1 MKRFIS
7 AILVTIIALISLSG
21 CLGKGGD
28 YVAEIGN
35 TKISRGEFMVYLIEQ
50 KKNFEEQGGSDIW
63 EADFDGVSAIEV
75 AKQNA
80 LDSITMVKSA
90 VKQTDSLGIKLDEK
104 DISDIDN
111 QTKSLMSEF
120 SSEEL
125 TELSLDYDKIHSIL
139 EESALQSKVYD
150 YVTSNYVVN
159 SDEMNKYIEE
169 YKKKNAGEFNMTDA
183 DIVRAPFFKHHINEI
198 IGNRVGMVVALV
210 QLYLFLRTPAVD
222 AGGKCK
228 LHTTEQEQCKH
239 RKRRGEKVI
248 PAAVGQKKQTEQEKQ
263 GIENR
268 EQGSDQRMNDNE
280 LVTHISRSHGGDVG
294 APDGIHRLC
303 FFEFLNSSSIL
314 FLPYFYFFIEYLQF
328 GNQYLRLNWIACYF
342 VRVEI
347 GYPIYAGKV
356 NNPIVIYL
364 TGFH

>member
-169 YKKKNAGEFNMTDA
+169 YKKKNAGEFNTYTVQELFVQGDVEGSNQNYTKAQDAYNKIKNGSDFSSVAKEISLDLNTNSKTLDINLYGEDVLQSIYKTAKGNVTFISATDGYYIFKVN
-183 DIVRAPFFKHHINEI
+183 DI
-198 IGNRVGMVVALV
+198 
-210 QLYLFLRTPAVD
+210 TPTD
-222 AGGKCK
+222 NTDKIK
-228 LHTTEQEQCKH
+228 ELENQYTES
-239 RKRRGEKVI
+239 
-248 PAAVGQKKQTEQEKQ
+248 KKQQIYQAQITQWSGNTSVKK
-263 GIENR
+263 
-268 EQGSDQRMNDNE
+268 NE
-280 LVTHISRSHGGDVG
+280 DVW
-294 APDGIHRLC
+294 
-303 FFEFLNSSSIL
+303 NSITS
-314 FLPYFYFFIEYLQF
+314 F
-328 GNQYLRLNWIACYF
+328 
-342 VRVEI
+342 
-347 GYPIYAGKV
+347 
-356 NNPIVIYL
+356 
-364 TGFH
+364 

>member
-169 YKKKNAGEFNMTDA
+169 YKKKNAGEFNTYTVQELFVQGDVEGSNQNYTKAQDAYNKIKNGSDFSSVAKEISPDLNTNSKTLDINLYGEDVLQAIYKTAKGNVTFISATDGYYIFKVN
-183 DIVRAPFFKHHINEI
+183 DI
-198 IGNRVGMVVALV
+198 
-210 QLYLFLRTPAVD
+210 TPTD
-222 AGGKCK
+222 NTDKIK
-228 LHTTEQEQCKH
+228 ELENQYTES
-239 RKRRGEKVI
+239 
-248 PAAVGQKKQTEQEKQ
+248 KKQQIYQAQITQWSGNTSVKK
-263 GIENR
+263 
-268 EQGSDQRMNDNE
+268 NE
-280 LVTHISRSHGGDVG
+280 DVW
-294 APDGIHRLC
+294 
-303 FFEFLNSSSIL
+303 NSITS
-314 FLPYFYFFIEYLQF
+314 F
-328 GNQYLRLNWIACYF
+328 
-342 VRVEI
+342 
-347 GYPIYAGKV
+347 
-356 NNPIVIYL
+356 
-364 TGFH
+364 

>member
-169 YKKKNAGEFNMTDA
+169 YKKKNAGEFNTYTVQELFVQGDVEGSNQNYTKAQDAYNKIKNGADFSSVAKEISPDLDTNSKTLDINLYGEDVLQSIYKTAKGNVTFISATDGYYIFKVN
-183 DIVRAPFFKHHINEI
+183 DI
-198 IGNRVGMVVALV
+198 
-210 QLYLFLRTPAVD
+210 TPTD
-222 AGGKCK
+222 NTDKIK
-228 LHTTEQEQCKH
+228 ELENQYTES
-239 RKRRGEKVI
+239 
-248 PAAVGQKKQTEQEKQ
+248 KKQQIYQAQITQWSGNTSVKK
-263 GIENR
+263 
-268 EQGSDQRMNDNE
+268 NE
-280 LVTHISRSHGGDVG
+280 DLVI
-294 APDGIHRLC
+294 
-303 FFEFLNSSSIL
+303 
-314 FLPYFYFFIEYLQF
+314 
-328 GNQYLRLNWIACYF
+328 
-342 VRVEI
+342 
-347 GYPIYAGKV
+347 
-356 NNPIVIYL
+356 
-364 TGFH
+364 TGVH

>member
-169 YKKKNAGEFNMTDA
+169 YKKKNAGEFNTYTVQELFVQGDVEGSNQNYTKAQDAYNKIKNGADFSSVTKEISPDLDTNSKTLDINLYGEDVLQSIYKTAKGNVTFISATDGYYIFKVN
-183 DIVRAPFFKHHINEI
+183 DI
-198 IGNRVGMVVALV
+198 
-210 QLYLFLRTPAVD
+210 TPTD
-222 AGGKCK
+222 NTDKIK
-228 LHTTEQEQCKH
+228 ELENQYTES
-239 RKRRGEKVI
+239 
-248 PAAVGQKKQTEQEKQ
+248 KKQQIYQAQITQWSGNTSVKK
-263 GIENR
+263 
-268 EQGSDQRMNDNE
+268 NE
-280 LVTHISRSHGGDVG
+280 DVW
-294 APDGIHRLC
+294 
-303 FFEFLNSSSIL
+303 NSITS
-314 FLPYFYFFIEYLQF
+314 F
-328 GNQYLRLNWIACYF
+328 
-342 VRVEI
+342 
-347 GYPIYAGKV
+347 
-356 NNPIVIYL
+356 
-364 TGFH
+364 

>member
-75 AKQNA
+75 AKQDA

-169 YKKKNAGEFNMTDA
+169 YKKKNAGEFNTYTVQELFVQGDVEGSNQNYTKAQDAYNKIKNGADFSSVAKEISPDLDTNSKTLDINLYGEDVLQAIYKTAKGNVTFISATDGYYIFKVNDIAPTDNA
-183 DIVRAPFFKHHINEI
+183 DKIKELEN
-198 IGNRVGMVVALV
+198 
-210 QLYLFLRTPAVD
+210 QY
-222 AGGKCK
+222 
-228 LHTTEQEQCKH
+228 TES
-239 RKRRGEKVI
+239 
-248 PAAVGQKKQTEQEKQ
+248 KKQQIYQAQIKQ
-263 GIENR
+263 WSGNT
-268 EQGSDQRMNDNE
+268 SVKKNE
-280 LVTHISRSHGGDVG
+280 DVW
-294 APDGIHRLC
+294 
-303 FFEFLNSSSIL
+303 NSITS
-314 FLPYFYFFIEYLQF
+314 F
-328 GNQYLRLNWIACYF
+328 
-342 VRVEI
+342 
-347 GYPIYAGKV
+347 
-356 NNPIVIYL
+356 
-364 TGFH
+364 

>member
-63 EADFDGVSAIEV
+63 GADFDGVSAIEV

-104 DISDIDN
+104 DISDVDN
-111 QTKSLMSEF
+111 QTKNLMSEF

-125 TELSLDYDKIHSIL
+125 NELSLDYDKIHSIL
-139 EESALQSKVYD
+139 EESALQGKVYN

-159 SDEMNKYIEE
+159 SDEMSKYIEE
-169 YKKKNAGEFNMTDA
+169 YKKKNAGEFNTYTVQELFVQGDAEGSTQNYTKAQEAYNKIKNGADFSTVAKEVSPDLALSSKTLDINLYGEDVLQAIYKTTKGNVTFISATDGYYIFKVNDIAPTDNA
-183 DIVRAPFFKHHINEI
+183 DKIKELEN
-198 IGNRVGMVVALV
+198 
-210 QLYLFLRTPAVD
+210 QY
-222 AGGKCK
+222 
-228 LHTTEQEQCKH
+228 TES
-239 RKRRGEKVI
+239 
-248 PAAVGQKKQTEQEKQ
+248 KKQQIYQAQIKQ
-263 GIENR
+263 WSGNT
-268 EQGSDQRMNDNE
+268 SVKKNE
-280 LVTHISRSHGGDVG
+280 DVW
-294 APDGIHRLC
+294 
-303 FFEFLNSSSIL
+303 NSITS
-314 FLPYFYFFIEYLQF
+314 F
-328 GNQYLRLNWIACYF
+328 
-342 VRVEI
+342 
-347 GYPIYAGKV
+347 
-356 NNPIVIYL
+356 
-364 TGFH
+364 

>member
-169 YKKKNAGEFNMTDA
+169 YKKKNAGEFNTYTVQELFVQGDVEGSNQNYTKAQDAYNKIKNGADFSSVAKEISPDLDTNSKTLDINLYGEDVLQSIYKTAKGNVTFISATDGYYIFKVN
-183 DIVRAPFFKHHINEI
+183 DI
-198 IGNRVGMVVALV
+198 
-210 QLYLFLRTPAVD
+210 TPTD
-222 AGGKCK
+222 NTDKIKK
-228 LHTTEQEQCKH
+228 LENQYTES
-239 RKRRGEKVI
+239 
-248 PAAVGQKKQTEQEKQ
+248 KKQQIYQAQITQWSGNTSVKK
-263 GIENR
+263 
-268 EQGSDQRMNDNE
+268 NE
-280 LVTHISRSHGGDVG
+280 DVW
-294 APDGIHRLC
+294 
-303 FFEFLNSSSIL
+303 NSITS
-314 FLPYFYFFIEYLQF
+314 F
-328 GNQYLRLNWIACYF
+328 
-342 VRVEI
+342 
-347 GYPIYAGKV
+347 
-356 NNPIVIYL
+356 
-364 TGFH
+364 

>member
-1 MKRFIS
+1 MKRFIF
-7 AILVTIIALISLSG
+7 ALLVTIIALISLSG

-169 YKKKNAGEFNMTDA
+169 YKKKNAGEFNTYTVQELFVQGDVEGSNQNYTKAQDAYNKIKNGADFSSVTKEISPDLDTNSKTLDINLYGEDVLQSIYKTAKGNVTFISATDGYYIFKVN
-183 DIVRAPFFKHHINEI
+183 DI
-198 IGNRVGMVVALV
+198 
-210 QLYLFLRTPAVD
+210 TPTD
-222 AGGKCK
+222 NTDKIK
-228 LHTTEQEQCKH
+228 ELENQYTES
-239 RKRRGEKVI
+239 
-248 PAAVGQKKQTEQEKQ
+248 KKQQIYQAQITQWSGNTSVKK
-263 GIENR
+263 
-268 EQGSDQRMNDNE
+268 NE
-280 LVTHISRSHGGDVG
+280 DVW
-294 APDGIHRLC
+294 
-303 FFEFLNSSSIL
+303 NSITS
-314 FLPYFYFFIEYLQF
+314 F
-328 GNQYLRLNWIACYF
+328 
-342 VRVEI
+342 
-347 GYPIYAGKV
+347 
-356 NNPIVIYL
+356 
-364 TGFH
+364 

>member
-169 YKKKNAGEFNMTDA
+169 YKKKNAGEFNTYTVQELFVQGDVEGSNQNYTKAQDAYNKIKNGADFSSVAKEISPDLDTNSKTLDINLYGEDVLQAIYKTAKGNVTFISATDGYYIFKVN
-183 DIVRAPFFKHHINEI
+183 DI
-198 IGNRVGMVVALV
+198 
-210 QLYLFLRTPAVD
+210 TPTD
-222 AGGKCK
+222 NTDKIK
-228 LHTTEQEQCKH
+228 ELENQYTES
-239 RKRRGEKVI
+239 
-248 PAAVGQKKQTEQEKQ
+248 KKQQIYQAQITQWSGNTSVKK
-263 GIENR
+263 
-268 EQGSDQRMNDNE
+268 NE
-280 LVTHISRSHGGDVG
+280 DVW
-294 APDGIHRLC
+294 
-303 FFEFLNSSSIL
+303 NSI
-314 FLPYFYFFIEYLQF
+314 
-328 GNQYLRLNWIACYF
+328 
-342 VRVEI
+342 
-347 GYPIYAGKV
+347 
-356 NNPIVIYL
+356 
-364 TGFH
+364 T

>member
-1 MKRFIS
+1 MKRFIF

-159 SDEMNKYIEE
+159 LDEMNKYIEE
-169 YKKKNAGEFNMTDA
+169 YKKKNAGEFNTYTVQELFVQGDVEGSNQNYTKAQDAYNKIKNGADFSSVAKEISPDLDTNSKTLDINLYGEDVLQAIYKTAKGNVTFISATDGYYIFKVN
-183 DIVRAPFFKHHINEI
+183 DI
-198 IGNRVGMVVALV
+198 
-210 QLYLFLRTPAVD
+210 TPTD
-222 AGGKCK
+222 NTDKIK
-228 LHTTEQEQCKH
+228 ELENQYTES
-239 RKRRGEKVI
+239 
-248 PAAVGQKKQTEQEKQ
+248 KKQQIYQAQITQWSGNTSVKK
-263 GIENR
+263 
-268 EQGSDQRMNDNE
+268 NE
-280 LVTHISRSHGGDVG
+280 DVW
-294 APDGIHRLC
+294 
-303 FFEFLNSSSIL
+303 NSITS
-314 FLPYFYFFIEYLQF
+314 F
-328 GNQYLRLNWIACYF
+328 
-342 VRVEI
+342 
-347 GYPIYAGKV
+347 
-356 NNPIVIYL
+356 
-364 TGFH
+364 

>member
-7 AILVTIIALISLSG
+7 AILVSIIALISLSG

-169 YKKKNAGEFNMTDA
+169 YKKKNAGEFNTYTVQELFVQGDVEGSNQNYTKAQDAYNKIKNGADFSSVAKEISPDLDTNSKTLDINLYGEDVLQAIYKTTKGNVTFISATDGYYIFKIN
-183 DIVRAPFFKHHINEI
+183 DITPTDNANKIKELE
-198 IGNRVGMVVALV
+198 NR
-210 QLYLFLRTPAVD
+210 Y
-222 AGGKCK
+222 
-228 LHTTEQEQCKH
+228 TES
-239 RKRRGEKVI
+239 
-248 PAAVGQKKQTEQEKQ
+248 KKQQIYQAQITQWSGNTSVKK
-263 GIENR
+263 
-268 EQGSDQRMNDNE
+268 NE
-280 LVTHISRSHGGDVG
+280 DVW
-294 APDGIHRLC
+294 
-303 FFEFLNSSSIL
+303 NSITS
-314 FLPYFYFFIEYLQF
+314 F
-328 GNQYLRLNWIACYF
+328 
-342 VRVEI
+342 
-347 GYPIYAGKV
+347 
-356 NNPIVIYL
+356 
-364 TGFH
+364 

>member
-169 YKKKNAGEFNMTDA
+169 YKKKNAGEFNTYTVQELFVQGDVEGSNQHYTKAQDAYNKIKNGADFSSVAKEISPDLDTNSKTLDINLYGEDVLQSIYKTAKGNVTFISATDGYYIFKVN
-183 DIVRAPFFKHHINEI
+183 DI
-198 IGNRVGMVVALV
+198 
-210 QLYLFLRTPAVD
+210 TPTD
-222 AGGKCK
+222 NTDKIK
-228 LHTTEQEQCKH
+228 ELENQYTES
-239 RKRRGEKVI
+239 
-248 PAAVGQKKQTEQEKQ
+248 KKQQIYQAQITQWSGNTSVKK
-263 GIENR
+263 
-268 EQGSDQRMNDNE
+268 NE
-280 LVTHISRSHGGDVG
+280 DVW
-294 APDGIHRLC
+294 
-303 FFEFLNSSSIL
+303 NSITS
-314 FLPYFYFFIEYLQF
+314 F
-328 GNQYLRLNWIACYF
+328 
-342 VRVEI
+342 
-347 GYPIYAGKV
+347 
-356 NNPIVIYL
+356 
-364 TGFH
+364 

>member
-169 YKKKNAGEFNMTDA
+169 YKKKNAGEFNTYTVQELFVQGDVEGSNQNYTKAQDAYNKIKNGADFSSVAKEISPDLNTNSKTLDINLYGEDVLQSIYKTAKGNVTFISATNGYYIFKVNDITPTDNT
-183 DIVRAPFFKHHINEI
+183 DKIKELEN
-198 IGNRVGMVVALV
+198 
-210 QLYLFLRTPAVD
+210 QY
-222 AGGKCK
+222 
-228 LHTTEQEQCKH
+228 TES
-239 RKRRGEKVI
+239 
-248 PAAVGQKKQTEQEKQ
+248 KKQQIYQAQITQWSGNTSVKK
-263 GIENR
+263 
-268 EQGSDQRMNDNE
+268 NE
-280 LVTHISRSHGGDVG
+280 DVW
-294 APDGIHRLC
+294 
-303 FFEFLNSSSIL
+303 NSITS
-314 FLPYFYFFIEYLQF
+314 F
-328 GNQYLRLNWIACYF
+328 
-342 VRVEI
+342 
-347 GYPIYAGKV
+347 
-356 NNPIVIYL
+356 
-364 TGFH
+364 

>member
-169 YKKKNAGEFNMTDA
+169 YKKKNAGEFNTYTVQELFVQGDVEGSNQNYTKAQDAYNKIKNGSDFSSVAKEISPDLNTNSKTLDINLYGEDVLQSIYKTAKGNLTFISATDGYYIFKVN
-183 DIVRAPFFKHHINEI
+183 DI
-198 IGNRVGMVVALV
+198 
-210 QLYLFLRTPAVD
+210 TPTD
-222 AGGKCK
+222 NTDKIK
-228 LHTTEQEQCKH
+228 ELENQYTES
-239 RKRRGEKVI
+239 
-248 PAAVGQKKQTEQEKQ
+248 KKQQIYQAQITQWSGNTSVKK
-263 GIENR
+263 
-268 EQGSDQRMNDNE
+268 NE
-280 LVTHISRSHGGDVG
+280 DVW
-294 APDGIHRLC
+294 
-303 FFEFLNSSSIL
+303 NSITS
-314 FLPYFYFFIEYLQF
+314 F
-328 GNQYLRLNWIACYF
+328 
-342 VRVEI
+342 
-347 GYPIYAGKV
+347 
-356 NNPIVIYL
+356 
-364 TGFH
+364 

>member
-159 SDEMNKYIEE
+159 SYEMNKYIEE
-169 YKKKNAGEFNMTDA
+169 YKKKNAGEFNTYTVQELFVQGDVEGSNQNYTKAQDAYNKIKNGADFSSVAKEISPDLDTNSKTLDINLTFISATDGYYIFKVNDITPTDNA
-183 DIVRAPFFKHHINEI
+183 DKIKELEN
-198 IGNRVGMVVALV
+198 
-210 QLYLFLRTPAVD
+210 QY
-222 AGGKCK
+222 
-228 LHTTEQEQCKH
+228 TES
-239 RKRRGEKVI
+239 
-248 PAAVGQKKQTEQEKQ
+248 KKQQIYQAQITQWSGNTSVKK
-263 GIENR
+263 
-268 EQGSDQRMNDNE
+268 NE
-280 LVTHISRSHGGDVG
+280 DVW
-294 APDGIHRLC
+294 
-303 FFEFLNSSSIL
+303 NSITS
-314 FLPYFYFFIEYLQF
+314 F
-328 GNQYLRLNWIACYF
+328 
-342 VRVEI
+342 
-347 GYPIYAGKV
+347 
-356 NNPIVIYL
+356 
-364 TGFH
+364 

>member
-1 MKRFIS
+1 MKRFIF

-169 YKKKNAGEFNMTDA
+169 YKKKNAGEFNTYTVQELFVQGDVEGSNQNYTKAQDAYNKIKNGANFSSVAKEISPDLDTNSKTLDINLYGEDVLQAIYKTAKGNVTFISATDGYYIFKVNDITPTDNA
-183 DIVRAPFFKHHINEI
+183 DKIKELEN
-198 IGNRVGMVVALV
+198 
-210 QLYLFLRTPAVD
+210 QY
-222 AGGKCK
+222 
-228 LHTTEQEQCKH
+228 TES
-239 RKRRGEKVI
+239 
-248 PAAVGQKKQTEQEKQ
+248 KKQQIYQAQITQWSGNTSVKK
-263 GIENR
+263 
-268 EQGSDQRMNDNE
+268 NE
-280 LVTHISRSHGGDVG
+280 DVW
-294 APDGIHRLC
+294 
-303 FFEFLNSSSIL
+303 NSITS
-314 FLPYFYFFIEYLQF
+314 F
-328 GNQYLRLNWIACYF
+328 
-342 VRVEI
+342 
-347 GYPIYAGKV
+347 
-356 NNPIVIYL
+356 
-364 TGFH
+364 

>member
-169 YKKKNAGEFNMTDA
+169 YKKKNAGEFNTYT
-183 DIVRAPFFKHHINEI
+183 
-198 IGNRVGMVVALV
+198 V
-210 QLYLFLRTPAVD
+210 QELFV
-222 AGGKCK
+222 
-228 LHTTEQEQCKH
+228 Q
-239 RKRRGEKVI
+239 
-248 PAAVGQKKQTEQEKQ
+248 
-263 GIENR
+263 
-268 EQGSDQRMNDNE
+268 
-280 LVTHISRSHGGDVG
+280 GDVEGSNQNYTKAQDAYNKIKNG
-294 APDGIHRLC
+294 ADFSSVAKEISPD
-303 FFEFLNSSSIL
+303 LNTNSKTLDINLYGEDVLQSI
-314 FLPYFYFFIEYLQF
+314 YKTAKGNVTFISATDGYYIFKVNDITPTDNTDKIKELE
-328 GNQYLRLNWIACYF
+328 NQYT
-342 VRVEI
+342 ESKKEQ
-347 GYPIYAGKV
+347 IYQAQITQWSGNTSVKKNEDV
-356 NNPIVIYL
+356 WNSI
-364 TGFH
+364 TSF

>member
-7 AILVTIIALISLSG
+7 AILITIIALISLSG

-169 YKKKNAGEFNMTDA
+169 YKKKNAGEFNTYTVQELFVQGDVEGSNQNYTKAQDAYNKIKNGADFSSVAKEISPDLNTNSKTLDINLYGEDVLQSIYKTAKGNVTFISATDGYYIFKVN
-183 DIVRAPFFKHHINEI
+183 DI
-198 IGNRVGMVVALV
+198 
-210 QLYLFLRTPAVD
+210 TPTD
-222 AGGKCK
+222 NTDKIK
-228 LHTTEQEQCKH
+228 ELENQYTES
-239 RKRRGEKVI
+239 
-248 PAAVGQKKQTEQEKQ
+248 KKQQIYQAQITQWSGNTSVKK
-263 GIENR
+263 
-268 EQGSDQRMNDNE
+268 NE
-280 LVTHISRSHGGDVG
+280 DVW
-294 APDGIHRLC
+294 
-303 FFEFLNSSSIL
+303 NSITS
-314 FLPYFYFFIEYLQF
+314 F
-328 GNQYLRLNWIACYF
+328 
-342 VRVEI
+342 
-347 GYPIYAGKV
+347 
-356 NNPIVIYL
+356 
-364 TGFH
+364 

>member
-63 EADFDGVSAIEV
+63 GADFDGVSAIEV

-169 YKKKNAGEFNMTDA
+169 YKKKNAGEFNTYTVQELFVQGDVEGSNQHYTKAQDAYNKIKNGADFSSVAKEISPDLDTNSKTLDINLYGEDVLQSIYKTAKGNVTFISATDGYYIFKVN
-183 DIVRAPFFKHHINEI
+183 DI
-198 IGNRVGMVVALV
+198 
-210 QLYLFLRTPAVD
+210 TPTD
-222 AGGKCK
+222 NTDKIK
-228 LHTTEQEQCKH
+228 ELENQYTES
-239 RKRRGEKVI
+239 
-248 PAAVGQKKQTEQEKQ
+248 KKQQIYQAQITQWSGNTSVKK
-263 GIENR
+263 
-268 EQGSDQRMNDNE
+268 NE
-280 LVTHISRSHGGDVG
+280 DVW
-294 APDGIHRLC
+294 
-303 FFEFLNSSSIL
+303 NSITS
-314 FLPYFYFFIEYLQF
+314 F
-328 GNQYLRLNWIACYF
+328 
-342 VRVEI
+342 
-347 GYPIYAGKV
+347 
-356 NNPIVIYL
+356 
-364 TGFH
+364 

>member
-169 YKKKNAGEFNMTDA
+169 YKKKNVGEFNTYTVQELFVQGDVEGSNQNYTKAQDAYNKIKNGADFSSVAKEISPDLDTNSKTLDINLYGEDVLQSIYKTAKGNVTFISATDGYYIFKVN
-183 DIVRAPFFKHHINEI
+183 DI
-198 IGNRVGMVVALV
+198 
-210 QLYLFLRTPAVD
+210 TPTD
-222 AGGKCK
+222 NTDKIK
-228 LHTTEQEQCKH
+228 ELENQYTES
-239 RKRRGEKVI
+239 
-248 PAAVGQKKQTEQEKQ
+248 KKQQIYQAQITQWSGNTSVKK
-263 GIENR
+263 
-268 EQGSDQRMNDNE
+268 NE
-280 LVTHISRSHGGDVG
+280 DVW
-294 APDGIHRLC
+294 
-303 FFEFLNSSSIL
+303 NSITS
-314 FLPYFYFFIEYLQF
+314 F
-328 GNQYLRLNWIACYF
+328 
-342 VRVEI
+342 
-347 GYPIYAGKV
+347 
-356 NNPIVIYL
+356 
-364 TGFH
+364 

>member
-159 SDEMNKYIEE
+159 SDEINKYIEE
-169 YKKKNAGEFNMTDA
+169 YKKKNAGEFNTYTVQELFVQGDVEGSNQNYTKAQDAYNKIKNGADFSSVAKEISPDLNTNSKTLDINLYGEDVLQSIYKTAKGNVTFISATDGYYIFKVN
-183 DIVRAPFFKHHINEI
+183 DI
-198 IGNRVGMVVALV
+198 
-210 QLYLFLRTPAVD
+210 TPTD
-222 AGGKCK
+222 NTDKIK
-228 LHTTEQEQCKH
+228 ELENQYTES
-239 RKRRGEKVI
+239 
-248 PAAVGQKKQTEQEKQ
+248 KKQQIYQAQITQWSGNTSVKK
-263 GIENR
+263 
-268 EQGSDQRMNDNE
+268 NE
-280 LVTHISRSHGGDVG
+280 DVW
-294 APDGIHRLC
+294 
-303 FFEFLNSSSIL
+303 NSITS
-314 FLPYFYFFIEYLQF
+314 F
-328 GNQYLRLNWIACYF
+328 
-342 VRVEI
+342 
-347 GYPIYAGKV
+347 
-356 NNPIVIYL
+356 
-364 TGFH
+364 

>member
-104 DISDIDN
+104 DISDTPG

-169 YKKKNAGEFNMTDA
+169 YKKKNAGEFNTYTVQELFVQGDVEGSNQNYTKAQDAYNKIKNGADFSSVAKEISPDLNTNSKTLDINLYGEDVLQSIYKTAKGNVTFISATDGYYIFKVN
-183 DIVRAPFFKHHINEI
+183 DI
-198 IGNRVGMVVALV
+198 
-210 QLYLFLRTPAVD
+210 TPTD
-222 AGGKCK
+222 NTDKIK
-228 LHTTEQEQCKH
+228 ELENQYTES
-239 RKRRGEKVI
+239 
-248 PAAVGQKKQTEQEKQ
+248 KKQQIYQAQITQWSGNTSVKK
-263 GIENR
+263 
-268 EQGSDQRMNDNE
+268 NE
-280 LVTHISRSHGGDVG
+280 DVW
-294 APDGIHRLC
+294 
-303 FFEFLNSSSIL
+303 NSITS
-314 FLPYFYFFIEYLQF
+314 F
-328 GNQYLRLNWIACYF
+328 
-342 VRVEI
+342 
-347 GYPIYAGKV
+347 
-356 NNPIVIYL
+356 
-364 TGFH
+364 

>member
-90 VKQTDSLGIKLDEK
+90 VKQTDSLVIKLDEK

-169 YKKKNAGEFNMTDA
+169 YKKKNAGEFNTYTVQELFVQGDVEGSNQNYTKAQDAYNKIKNGADFSSVAKEISPDLDTNSKTLDINLYGEDVLQAIYKTAKGNVTFISATDGYYIFKVNDITPTDNA
-183 DIVRAPFFKHHINEI
+183 DKIKELEN
-198 IGNRVGMVVALV
+198 
-210 QLYLFLRTPAVD
+210 QY
-222 AGGKCK
+222 
-228 LHTTEQEQCKH
+228 TES
-239 RKRRGEKVI
+239 
-248 PAAVGQKKQTEQEKQ
+248 KKQQIYQAQITQWSGNTSVKK
-263 GIENR
+263 
-268 EQGSDQRMNDNE
+268 NE
-280 LVTHISRSHGGDVG
+280 DVW
-294 APDGIHRLC
+294 
-303 FFEFLNSSSIL
+303 NSITS
-314 FLPYFYFFIEYLQF
+314 F
-328 GNQYLRLNWIACYF
+328 
-342 VRVEI
+342 
-347 GYPIYAGKV
+347 
-356 NNPIVIYL
+356 
-364 TGFH
+364 

>member
-169 YKKKNAGEFNMTDA
+169 YKKKNAGEFNTYTVQELFVQGDVEGSNQNYTKAQDAYNKIKNGSDFSSVAKEISPDLDTNSKTLDINLYGEDVLQSIYKTAKGNVTFISATDGYYIFKVN
-183 DIVRAPFFKHHINEI
+183 DI
-198 IGNRVGMVVALV
+198 
-210 QLYLFLRTPAVD
+210 TPTD
-222 AGGKCK
+222 NTDKIK
-228 LHTTEQEQCKH
+228 ELENQYTES
-239 RKRRGEKVI
+239 
-248 PAAVGQKKQTEQEKQ
+248 KKQQIYQAQITQWSGNTSVKK
-263 GIENR
+263 
-268 EQGSDQRMNDNE
+268 NE
-280 LVTHISRSHGGDVG
+280 DVW
-294 APDGIHRLC
+294 
-303 FFEFLNSSSIL
+303 NSITS
-314 FLPYFYFFIEYLQF
+314 F
-328 GNQYLRLNWIACYF
+328 
-342 VRVEI
+342 
-347 GYPIYAGKV
+347 
-356 NNPIVIYL
+356 
-364 TGFH
+364 

>member
-169 YKKKNAGEFNMTDA
+169 YKKKNAGEFNTYTVQELFVQGDVEGSNQNYTKAQDAYNKIKNGADFSSVAKEISPDLDTNSKTLDINLYGEDVLQSIYKTAKGNVTFISATDGYYIFKVNDITPTDNA
-183 DIVRAPFFKHHINEI
+183 DKIKELEN
-198 IGNRVGMVVALV
+198 
-210 QLYLFLRTPAVD
+210 QY
-222 AGGKCK
+222 
-228 LHTTEQEQCKH
+228 TES
-239 RKRRGEKVI
+239 
-248 PAAVGQKKQTEQEKQ
+248 KKQQIYQAQITQWSGNTSVKK
-263 GIENR
+263 
-268 EQGSDQRMNDNE
+268 NE
-280 LVTHISRSHGGDVG
+280 DVW
-294 APDGIHRLC
+294 
-303 FFEFLNSSSIL
+303 NSITS
-314 FLPYFYFFIEYLQF
+314 F
-328 GNQYLRLNWIACYF
+328 
-342 VRVEI
+342 
-347 GYPIYAGKV
+347 
-356 NNPIVIYL
+356 
-364 TGFH
+364 

>member
-7 AILVTIIALISLSG
+7 AILVSIIALISLSG

-169 YKKKNAGEFNMTDA
+169 YKKKNAGEFNTYTVQELFVQGDVEGSNQNYTKAQDAYNKIKNGADFSSVAKEISPDLDTNSKTLDINLYGEDVLQAIYKTAKGNVTFISATDGYYIFKVNDITPTDNA
-183 DIVRAPFFKHHINEI
+183 DKIKELEN
-198 IGNRVGMVVALV
+198 
-210 QLYLFLRTPAVD
+210 QY
-222 AGGKCK
+222 
-228 LHTTEQEQCKH
+228 TES
-239 RKRRGEKVI
+239 
-248 PAAVGQKKQTEQEKQ
+248 KKQQIYQAQIRQWSGNTSVKK
-263 GIENR
+263 
-268 EQGSDQRMNDNE
+268 NE
-280 LVTHISRSHGGDVG
+280 DVW
-294 APDGIHRLC
+294 
-303 FFEFLNSSSIL
+303 NSITS
-314 FLPYFYFFIEYLQF
+314 F
-328 GNQYLRLNWIACYF
+328 
-342 VRVEI
+342 
-347 GYPIYAGKV
+347 
-356 NNPIVIYL
+356 
-364 TGFH
+364 

>member
-169 YKKKNAGEFNMTDA
+169 YKNKNAGEFNTYTVQELFVQGDVEGSNQNYTKAQDAYNKIKNGADFSSVAKEISPDLDTNSKTLDINLYGEDVLQSIYKTAKGNVTFISATDGYYIFKVN
-183 DIVRAPFFKHHINEI
+183 DI
-198 IGNRVGMVVALV
+198 
-210 QLYLFLRTPAVD
+210 TPTD
-222 AGGKCK
+222 NTDKIK
-228 LHTTEQEQCKH
+228 ELENQYTES
-239 RKRRGEKVI
+239 
-248 PAAVGQKKQTEQEKQ
+248 KKQQIYQAQITQWSGNTSVKK
-263 GIENR
+263 
-268 EQGSDQRMNDNE
+268 NE
-280 LVTHISRSHGGDVG
+280 DVW
-294 APDGIHRLC
+294 
-303 FFEFLNSSSIL
+303 NSITS
-314 FLPYFYFFIEYLQF
+314 F
-328 GNQYLRLNWIACYF
+328 
-342 VRVEI
+342 
-347 GYPIYAGKV
+347 
-356 NNPIVIYL
+356 
-364 TGFH
+364 

>member
-1 MKRFIS
+1 MKRVIF

-169 YKKKNAGEFNMTDA
+169 YKKKNAGEFNTYTVQELFVQGDVEGSNQNYTKAQDAYNKIKNGADFSSVAKEISPDLNTNSKTLDINLYGEDVLQSIYKTAKGNVTFISATDGYYIFKVN
-183 DIVRAPFFKHHINEI
+183 DI
-198 IGNRVGMVVALV
+198 
-210 QLYLFLRTPAVD
+210 TPTD
-222 AGGKCK
+222 NTDKIK
-228 LHTTEQEQCKH
+228 ELENQYTES
-239 RKRRGEKVI
+239 
-248 PAAVGQKKQTEQEKQ
+248 KKQQIYQAQITQWSGNTSVKK
-263 GIENR
+263 
-268 EQGSDQRMNDNE
+268 NE
-280 LVTHISRSHGGDVG
+280 DVW
-294 APDGIHRLC
+294 
-303 FFEFLNSSSIL
+303 NSITS
-314 FLPYFYFFIEYLQF
+314 F
-328 GNQYLRLNWIACYF
+328 
-342 VRVEI
+342 
-347 GYPIYAGKV
+347 
-356 NNPIVIYL
+356 
-364 TGFH
+364 

>member
-169 YKKKNAGEFNMTDA
+169 YKKKNAGEFNTYTVQELFVQGDVEGSNQNYTKAQDAYNKIKNGADFSSVAKEISPDLNTNSKTLDINLYGEDVLQSIYKTAKGNVTFISATDGYYIFKVN
-183 DIVRAPFFKHHINEI
+183 DI
-198 IGNRVGMVVALV
+198 
-210 QLYLFLRTPAVD
+210 TPTD
-222 AGGKCK
+222 NTDKIK
-228 LHTTEQEQCKH
+228 ELENQYTES
-239 RKRRGEKVI
+239 
-248 PAAVGQKKQTEQEKQ
+248 KKQQIYQAQITQW
-263 GIENR
+263 
-268 EQGSDQRMNDNE
+268 S
-280 LVTHISRSHGGDVG
+280 
-294 APDGIHRLC
+294 
-303 FFEFLNSSSIL
+303 
-314 FLPYFYFFIEYLQF
+314 
-328 GNQYLRLNWIACYF
+328 GNTSVKN
-342 VRVEI
+342 
-347 GYPIYAGKV
+347 
-356 NNPIVIYL
+356 
-364 TGFH
+364 

>member
-169 YKKKNAGEFNMTDA
+169 YKKKNAGEFNTYTVQELFVQGDVEGSNQNYTKTQDAYNKIKNGADFSSVAKEISPDLNTNSKTLDINLYGEDVLQSIYKTAKGNVTFISATDGYYIFKVN
-183 DIVRAPFFKHHINEI
+183 DI
-198 IGNRVGMVVALV
+198 
-210 QLYLFLRTPAVD
+210 TPTD
-222 AGGKCK
+222 NTDKIK
-228 LHTTEQEQCKH
+228 ELENQYTES
-239 RKRRGEKVI
+239 
-248 PAAVGQKKQTEQEKQ
+248 KKQQIYQAQITQWSGNTSVKK
-263 GIENR
+263 
-268 EQGSDQRMNDNE
+268 NE
-280 LVTHISRSHGGDVG
+280 DVW
-294 APDGIHRLC
+294 
-303 FFEFLNSSSIL
+303 NSITS
-314 FLPYFYFFIEYLQF
+314 F
-328 GNQYLRLNWIACYF
+328 
-342 VRVEI
+342 
-347 GYPIYAGKV
+347 
-356 NNPIVIYL
+356 
-364 TGFH
+364 

>member
-1 MKRFIS
+1 MKRFIF

-169 YKKKNAGEFNMTDA
+169 YKKKNAGEFNTYTVQELFVQGDVEGSNQNYTKAQDAYNKIKNGADFSSVAKEISPDLDTNSKTLDIILYGEDVLQAIYKTAKGNVTFISATDGYYIFKVNDIAPTDNA
-183 DIVRAPFFKHHINEI
+183 DKIKELEN
-198 IGNRVGMVVALV
+198 
-210 QLYLFLRTPAVD
+210 QY
-222 AGGKCK
+222 
-228 LHTTEQEQCKH
+228 TES
-239 RKRRGEKVI
+239 
-248 PAAVGQKKQTEQEKQ
+248 KKQQIYQAQIKQ
-263 GIENR
+263 WSGNT
-268 EQGSDQRMNDNE
+268 SVKKNE
-280 LVTHISRSHGGDVG
+280 DVW
-294 APDGIHRLC
+294 
-303 FFEFLNSSSIL
+303 NSITS
-314 FLPYFYFFIEYLQF
+314 F
-328 GNQYLRLNWIACYF
+328 
-342 VRVEI
+342 
-347 GYPIYAGKV
+347 
-356 NNPIVIYL
+356 
-364 TGFH
+364 

>member
-1 MKRFIS
+1 
-7 AILVTIIALISLSG
+7 
-21 CLGKGGD
+21 
-28 YVAEIGN
+28 
-35 TKISRGEFMVYLIEQ
+35 MVYLIEQ

-169 YKKKNAGEFNMTDA
+169 YKKKNARENLTPILYRSFLYREMLKAATKT
-183 DIVRAPFFKHHINEI
+183 IQRHKMPI
-198 IGNRVGMVVALV
+198 I
-210 QLYLFLRTPAVD
+210 
-222 AGGKCK
+222 K
-228 LHTTEQEQCKH
+228 LKWC
-239 RKRRGEKVI
+239 
-248 PAAVGQKKQTEQEKQ
+248 
-263 GIENR
+263 
-268 EQGSDQRMNDNE
+268 
-280 LVTHISRSHGGDVG
+280 
-294 APDGIHRLC
+294 
-303 FFEFLNSSSIL
+303 
-314 FLPYFYFFIEYLQF
+314 
-328 GNQYLRLNWIACYF
+328 
-342 VRVEI
+342 
-347 GYPIYAGKV
+347 
-356 NNPIVIYL
+356 
-364 TGFH
+364 

>member
-159 SDEMNKYIEE
+159 SDEMNKYLEE
-169 YKKKNAGEFNMTDA
+169 YKKKNAGEFNTYTVQELFVQGDVEGSNQNYTKAQDAYNKIKNGADFSSVAKEISPDLDTNSKTLDINLYGEDVLQAIYKTAKGNVTFISATDGYYIFKVNDITPTDNA
-183 DIVRAPFFKHHINEI
+183 DKIKELEN
-198 IGNRVGMVVALV
+198 
-210 QLYLFLRTPAVD
+210 QY
-222 AGGKCK
+222 
-228 LHTTEQEQCKH
+228 TES
-239 RKRRGEKVI
+239 
-248 PAAVGQKKQTEQEKQ
+248 KKQQIYQAQITQWSGNTSVKK
-263 GIENR
+263 
-268 EQGSDQRMNDNE
+268 NE
-280 LVTHISRSHGGDVG
+280 DVW
-294 APDGIHRLC
+294 
-303 FFEFLNSSSIL
+303 NSITS
-314 FLPYFYFFIEYLQF
+314 F
-328 GNQYLRLNWIACYF
+328 
-342 VRVEI
+342 
-347 GYPIYAGKV
+347 
-356 NNPIVIYL
+356 
-364 TGFH
+364 